1 VSLAPSLLDS
11 ARTHGHWP
19 WAAAGLAPLATAL
32 AWRERERLAAD
43 DAWVFWLPVP
53 ALLWHQT
60 EEWFLPGGFL
70 PWFNREVL
78 GSHEDEFP
86 ITRPLGLGIN
96 VGLGWGGALAAG
108 LAGPRAPGLAAWT
121 HAMNLGNVA
130 VHAGAA
136 ARERRWN
143 PGLVTAAGLFAP
155 LGIVALDR
163 LARRQ
168 RGEVALGVVAG
179 AAISAGAFLSLRRR
193 ASVRSR

>member
-1 VSLAPSLLDS
+1 LASSLFDPS
-11 ARTHGHWP
+11 RTHGHWP
-19 WAAAGLAPLATAL
+19 WAAAALAPLATAL
-32 AWRERERLAAD
+32 AWREREQLTAD

-60 EEWFLPGGFL
+60 EEWFAPGGFL

-78 GSHEDEFP
+78 GSDEDEFP
-86 ITRPLGLGIN
+86 ISRTLGLGIN

-108 LAGPRAPGLAAWT
+108 LAGPRAPGLAAWM

-143 PGLVTAAGLFAP
+143 PGLATAAGLFAP
-155 LGIVALDR
+155 LGIVALER
-163 LARRQ
+163 LALRRP
-168 RGEVALGVVAG
+168 GGVALGVVAG
-179 AAISAGAFLSLRRR
+179 AAMSAGAFLGLRRR
-193 ASVRSR
+193 VSVRSR